1 MNVFLPGGTGL
12 VDTRLSAL
20 LTAARHAVA
29 WLGRRPV
36 PGGPYPTSQT
46 SVKSLVH

>member
-1 MNVFLPGGTGL
+1 MNVFLPGGMGL

-29 WLGRRPV
+29 WLGR
-36 PGGPYPTSQT
+36 
-46 SVKSLVH
+46 